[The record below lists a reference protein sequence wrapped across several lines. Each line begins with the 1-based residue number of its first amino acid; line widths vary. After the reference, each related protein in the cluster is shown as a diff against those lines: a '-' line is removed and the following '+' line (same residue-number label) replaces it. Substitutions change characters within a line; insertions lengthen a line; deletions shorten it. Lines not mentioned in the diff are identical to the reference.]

1 MEKANINSCSSQTN
15 NMNDINISTF
25 VPFEYA
31 KNIITFPSDYGT
43 NSTFALRS
51 LRSCQILEEIDGDKV
66 IGDSKEGETVG
77 NPIMVSS
84 WTMIKNNNDYVTK
97 DDWLELYEKG
107 GKDRFAQTDGIA
119 IISTVSKIKTFLE
132 KSFPFE
138 KYILFQHKEVDYPPN
153 EQNKITNRDPL
164 DDVFIKKPRYK
175 YQREYRFAF
184 ILPHEHD
191 LEKITFY
198 ANIEDYIDKIQ
209 FGPEMK
215 CHNIK
220 TLMNRALGP
229 IINLIK
235 NPNFDELQKIIRCP
249 LIKYLREDKNYQ

>member
-1 MEKANINSCSSQTN
+1 MEKANINSCSSQSN
-15 NMNDINISTF
+15 NKDNINIANF

-31 KNIITFPSDYGT
+31 KNIIIFPPDYGS

-66 IGDSKEGETVG
+66 IGDSKEGEPVG

-84 WTMIKNNNDYVTK
+84 WTMTKNNNDYVTK
-97 DDWLELYEKG
+97 DDWLELYEQV
-107 GKDRFAQTDGIA
+107 GKDKFAQTDGIA
-119 IISTVSKIKTFLE
+119 IVSTVNKIKTFLE
-132 KSFPFE
+132 KNTPLENKNKLLHKKVRYFP
-138 KYILFQHKEVDYPPN
+138 DN
-153 EQNKITNRDPL
+153 QNIPRDTDPING
-164 DDVFIKKPRYK
+164 VFKKRLRYK

-184 ILPHEHD
+184 ILPHEYP
-191 LEKITFY
+191 LEKIIFY
-198 ANIEDYIDKIQ
+198 ANIENYIDKIQ

-215 CHNIK
+215 CQNIK

-229 IINLIK
+229 IINLIQ
-235 NPNFDELQKIIRCP
+235 NPDFDDLQKIIRCP